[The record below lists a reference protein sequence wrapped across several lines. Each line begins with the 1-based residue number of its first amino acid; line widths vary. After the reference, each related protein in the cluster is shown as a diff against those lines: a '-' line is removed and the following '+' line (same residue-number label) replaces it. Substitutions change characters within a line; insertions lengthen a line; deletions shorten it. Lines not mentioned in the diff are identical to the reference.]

1 VSDGFRVPSI
11 AELKAWAVGLGAD
24 LPEEDAARLR
34 WTLKVSVQLFTKS
47 ALASAAIALAGIAA
61 TSLIGRS
68 APSAFWPVYAVIVS
82 VSLALIYS
90 HRALLGTLWPRMAT
104 EYYLVATINRLRA
117 GPRFGK
123 SDADYLRIILP
134 SLEESLLRNPMIG
147 TLAGSRAAR
156 QRLRSTLVLVT
167 QDIGAAELVL
177 ADHTRA
183 DRGKT
188 ATLLR
193 DQLGGV
199 LLAIHLGRVPCL
211 RDAAQATPAP
221 ASSDD
226 SRPVATSWRGQVV
239 EKAASKGLETMF
251 GALVAVLPLVLG
263 RTG

>member
-1 VSDGFRVPSI
+1 MNDGFRVPSI

-24 LPEEDAARLR
+24 LPDEDAARLQWNLR
-34 WTLKVSVQLFTKS
+34 VSVQLFTKS
-47 ALASAAIALAGIAA
+47 ALASAVIALAGIAA

-68 APSAFWPVYAVIVS
+68 SPTAFWPVYAVIVS

-90 HRALLGTLWPRMAT
+90 HRALVGTLWPRMAA

-117 GPRFGK
+117 GPRFGQ

-134 SLEESLLRNPMIG
+134 SLEESLLRNSMIG

-156 QRLRSTLVLVT
+156 QRLRSTLVLVI
-167 QDIGAAELVL
+167 QDIGEAELML

-188 ATLLR
+188 AILLH

-199 LLAIHLGRVPCL
+199 LLAMHLGRIPSL
-211 RDAAQATPAP
+211 RATPQNSP
-221 ASSDD
+221 PPSSDD
-226 SRPVATSWRGQVV
+226 PQPATGSWRAQVA
-239 EKAASKGLETMF
+239 EKAASKGLETLF
-251 GALVAVLPLVLG
+251 GAVVAVLPLVLG
-263 RTG
+263 RTS